1 MNKRPVFINI
11 SNHPFSEWQTDQQDA
26 AHRVGTVYDIL
37 FPVVPSEWDT
47 QEVAMLVDVYRGK
60 IKELLPKPDGV
71 SVVHVMGESVFT
83 FMLVSLLLSEKYIVV
98 ASTTERVV
106 SYEGDKK
113 ISSFKF
119 VRFRKYHIDN
129 SSPL

>member
-1 MNKRPVFINI
+1 MNNGPVFINV
-11 SNHPFSEWQTDQQDA
+11 SNHPFSEWQADQLHA
-26 AHRVGTVYDIL
+26 AQRVGMVCDIL
-37 FPVVPSEWDT
+37 FPVIPSEWDT
-47 QEVAMLVDVYRGK
+47 QEVAMLVDVYRKK
-60 IKELLPKPDGV
+60 IKALLPKPDGV

-106 SYEGDKK
+106 SYEEDKK

-119 VRFRKYHIDN
+119 VRFRKYHIDK
-129 SSPL
+129 SMPL